1 MNDHKKT
8 NQKYRKRPH
17 EQHHSEWLENI
28 STYLL
33 VCRELTGYSRE
44 SLAEENDINRSLL
57 ESVENANHFPT
68 LKSIFLLC
76 DIYDISPAEL
86 FMDIT

>member
-8 NQKYRKRPH
+8 NQKYRKRPT
-17 EQHHSEWLENI
+17 EQHHGEWLENV
-28 STYLL
+28 SLYLL
-33 VCRELTGYSRE
+33 LCRELTGHSRE
-44 SLAEENDINRSLL
+44 SLAEESDINRSLL

-68 LKSIFLLC
+68 LKSIFMLC
-76 DIYDISPAEL
+76 DIYDISPAQL